1 MVYDNL
7 SLWWQNGG
15 KKKSEH
21 ARYLRNRSTARSFIW
36 KQATLEGLEESKRL
50 SGERKKNLTI
60 CS

>member
-21 ARYLRNRSTARSFIW
+21 ARYSRNRSIARSFIW

>member
-1 MVYDNL
+1 MVAK
-7 SLWWQNGG
+7 WWQE
-15 KKKSEH
+15 KSEH